1 MSTDKRVIKTRNS
14 IKTAFMQLTM
24 EREKEKITVS
34 DIADKAVINRSTFY
48 LHYKDVM
55 AVVNDIEKE
64 IAAKISSCIESFDTG
79 DLYGS
84 TYTMFT
90 SITSM
95 FDEEEALK
103 KYIVFSKDSENVA
116 GRLKEII
123 IEKVTTAISEDFDG
137 VEKRAA
143 VYPITFAAAGIVE
156 TYISWER
163 SGENIK
169 PFNEI
174 TDEVSK
180 YTEYIIKNITE
191 NRS

>member
-1 MSTDKRVIKTRNS
+1 MSIDKRVIKTRNS

-34 DIADKAVINRSTFY
+34 DIAEKAVINRSTFY
-48 LHYKDVM
+48 LHYKDVIS
-55 AVVNDIEKE
+55 VINDIEKE
-64 IAAKISSCIESFDTG
+64 IAAKISACIESFDTG

-84 TYTMFT
+84 TYAMFT
-90 SITSM
+90 SITAM

-103 KYIVFSKDSENVA
+103 KYIVFSKDSQNVS

-123 IEKVTTAISEDFDG
+123 IEKVTTAISEDFEG
-137 VEKRAA
+137 VKKSSAFF
-143 VYPITFAAAGIVE
+143 PITFAAAGIVE

-163 SGENIK
+163 TGGNDK

-180 YTEYIIKNITE
+180 YTEYIIKSITSG
-191 NRS
+191 RS